1 MGLGLMM
8 GPVIASLLI
17 RYLTYFWTLNVFALI
32 VFTICMISICFIPK
46 RLDLDQEEQKEVEDV
61 PWASFMK
68 NPRIISVLVLDFFA
82 AMNLIFMDPILVLR
96 LEDLGM
102 NEDNTGLG
110 FALMALTFTVGSGLF
125 GALSQNFNKRVII
138 CLAMLFTGVALWLAG
153 GLKQASVAATWVGL
167 GLNGLFVSGI
177 FIPMIPELMGTTEAY
192 IDEKKK
198 D

>member
-32 VFTICMISICFIPK
+32 VFTICMVSICFIPK
-46 RLDLDQEEQKEVEDV
+46 RLDLDQEEQKEVDDV

-68 NPRIISVLVLDFFA
+68 NPRIVFVLILDFFA
-82 AMNLIFMDPILVLR
+82 AMNLIFMDPILVLW

-102 NEDNTGLG
+102 NENNTGLG

-125 GALSQNFNKRVII
+125 GALS
-138 CLAMLFTGVALWLAG
+138 
-153 GLKQASVAATWVGL
+153 
-167 GLNGLFVSGI
+167 
-177 FIPMIPELMGTTEAY
+177 
-192 IDEKKK
+192 
-198 D
+198 

>member
-32 VFTICMISICFIPK
+32 VFTICMASICFIPK

-68 NPRIISVLVLDFFA
+68 NPRIVSVLILDFFA

-125 GALSQNFNKRVII
+125 GALS
-138 CLAMLFTGVALWLAG
+138 
-153 GLKQASVAATWVGL
+153 
-167 GLNGLFVSGI
+167 
-177 FIPMIPELMGTTEAY
+177 
-192 IDEKKK
+192 
-198 D
+198 